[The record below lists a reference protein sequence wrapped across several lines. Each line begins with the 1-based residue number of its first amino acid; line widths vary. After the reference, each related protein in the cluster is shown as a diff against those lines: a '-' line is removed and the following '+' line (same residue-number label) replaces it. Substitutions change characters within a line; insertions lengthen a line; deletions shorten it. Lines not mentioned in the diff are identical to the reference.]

1 MNTFVGT
8 GRFTAH
14 PELKK
19 TTSGKSVCSFTLAVK
34 RPMTKDTTD
43 FLNFVVWNQGA
54 EYLCKFG
61 NKGNVVAV
69 CGKLTSRNYED
80 KDGNK
85 RTAFEVVADTV
96 ELIGGQKTEEKTEQK
111 PVAGG
116 NDVEFEEIGDDEE
129 LPF

>member
-1 MNTFVGT
+1 MNTFVGS
-8 GRFTAH
+8 GRLTAH

-19 TTSGKSVCSFTLAVK
+19 TASGKSVCSFSLAVK
-34 RPMTKDTTD
+34 RPHVKDTTD

-61 NKGNVVAV
+61 KKGNVVAV
-69 CGKLTSRNYED
+69 CGKLTSRKFED

-96 ELIGGQKTEEKTEQK
+96 ELIGGQKTEEETEQK

-116 NDVEFEEIGDDEE
+116 NDVEFEEIDDEE
-129 LPF
+129 TLPF

>member
-8 GRFTAH
+8 GRLTAH

-69 CGKLTSRNYED
+69 TGKLTTRKFED

-96 ELIGGQKTEEKTEQK
+96 ELIGGQQTEQK
-111 PVAGG
+111 PNVNVGG
-116 NDVEFEEIGDDEE
+116 NDVEFEEIDDEE
-129 LPF
+129 TLPF

>member
-8 GRFTAH
+8 GRLTAH

-69 CGKLTSRNYED
+69 TGKLTTRKWED
-80 KDGNK
+80 KDGNN

-96 ELIGGQKTEEKTEQK
+96 ELIGGQKTEDEQK
-111 PVAGG
+111 PMVGG
-116 NDVEFEEIGDDEE
+116 NEVQFEEIDDDEL
-129 LPF
+129 LPWE